1 MNAEVTPLLVLHGV
15 NGQVEVYPN
24 KVRIRRKGVLSK
36 LTQGLFAGEK
46 DIYFQQIG
54 SILVKRAGLMTR
66 GYISF
71 APLGAVERRK
81 GLLGTT
87 HDENA
92 VRFKRNQS
100 AVVEDIRA
108 TSRRIWERRR
118 PLPTWPTSSASSAN
132 CATAASSRAPSSRR
146 KRKSCSGGPD
156 RGLARPASRAAASG
170 ASCLLTK
177 TERAQTMAW

>member
-92 VRFKRNQS
+92 VRFRRNQS
-100 AVVEDIRA
+100 AVVEDIRRYIEA
-108 TSRRIWERRR
+108 HLGAPTPAPDVGDQLRKFGELRDSRFLTSAEFE
-118 PLPTWPTSSASSAN
+118 A
-132 CATAASSRAPSSRR
+132 
-146 KRKSCSGGPD
+146 KKKE
-156 RGLARPASRAAASG
+156 
-170 ASCLLTK
+170 LLG
-177 TERAQTMAW
+177 RL

>member
-1 MNAEVTPLLVLHGV
+1 MNAEVTPVLVLHGV

-46 DIYFQQIG
+46 DIYFQEIG

-92 VRFKRNQS
+92 VRFRRNQS
-100 AVVEDIRA
+100 AVVEDIRRYIEA
-108 TSRRIWERRR
+108 HLGAPTLAPDVADQLRKFGELRDSRFLTSAEFE
-118 PLPTWPTSSASSAN
+118 A
-132 CATAASSRAPSSRR
+132 
-146 KRKSCSGGPD
+146 KKKE
-156 RGLARPASRAAASG
+156 
-170 ASCLLTK
+170 LLG
-177 TERAQTMAW
+177 RL

>member
-92 VRFKRNQS
+92 VRFRRNQS
-100 AVVEDIRA
+100 AVVEDIRRYIEA
-108 TSRRIWERRR
+108 HLGAPTPPPDVADQLRKFGELRDSRFLTSAEFEAKKKELLGR
-118 PLPTWPTSSASSAN
+118 P
-132 CATAASSRAPSSRR
+132 
-146 KRKSCSGGPD
+146 
-156 RGLARPASRAAASG
+156 
-170 ASCLLTK
+170 
-177 TERAQTMAW
+177 